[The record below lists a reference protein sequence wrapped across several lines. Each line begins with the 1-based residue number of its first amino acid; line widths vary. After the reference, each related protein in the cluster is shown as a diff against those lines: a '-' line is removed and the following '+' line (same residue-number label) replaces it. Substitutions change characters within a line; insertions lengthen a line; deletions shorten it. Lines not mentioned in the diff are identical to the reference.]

1 MVLLIS
7 RSSLQYLLVEGQ
19 TASQNQ
25 PRQLGNIEWHNHKLS
40 RAKRNYRIQ
49 VLNNSL
55 SFSEIKL
62 RQEELEVWL
71 VYNVS
76 LKSWM
81 TIGQEHFP
89 KLNLAKLVE
98 ISKQEFQTIMC
109 QFYSV
114 HSMSIEMVFSALM
127 NSFLQSEE
135 SLTKEDFRRF
145 KKLSKLLT
153 KMARVSSTSTISKT
167 LTMQQ
172 SIQM

>member
-7 RSSLQYLLVEGQ
+7 RSSLRYLLVEGQ
-19 TASQNQ
+19 TASLNQ
-25 PRQLGNIEWHNHKLS
+25 PRQLGSIEWHNHRLN
-40 RAKRNYRIQ
+40 RAKKNYRIQ
-49 VLNNSL
+49 VLNNSS

-62 RQEELEVWL
+62 RQGELEVWL
-71 VYNVS
+71 ASNVS
-76 LKSWM
+76 SKSWM
-81 TIGQEHFP
+81 MIDQELSL
-89 KLNLAKLVE
+89 KLNLAKLAE
-98 ISKQEFQTIMC
+98 ILKQEFQTTMC